1 MTRNTLSKLFCPVL
15 RVIREIARP
24 NSFSRSVLAAA
35 VLTSGCVTR
44 DDPLDYPHDEP
55 VQFYRDHAEQIDYPD
70 VYTETP
76 EEIALS
82 DEPHTVLSRER
93 SEPWDMA
100 LGEAVS
106 IALHNNRVIRS
117 AGQFLNPGNVLLNN
131 GTVVDSAYDPA
142 IQETGVLFG
151 GRGVEA
157 ALASFDTNFTTSM
170 TWGRNEQ
177 VQNNQFFGGGLNPG
191 ATLVNETA
199 AFQANLSKQFGYGG
213 QLQVGH
219 QVNYLWSN
227 SPGQLFPSTYTGNI
241 NAQYRQPLLAGAGTE
256 YTRIAGP
263 IGQSFGGISGVTQGV
278 VIARINNDITIA
290 EFQAAVR
297 NLVKDVEDTYWDLY
311 LTYRLFDTAITARS
325 AALATWRFAKI
336 RVDLG
341 GDIDVAAESQARD
354 QYWAA
359 QAAVNNSRN
368 GIFAA
373 ETRLRRLLG
382 LPINEGKVIR
392 PLDEPVTVEYL
403 PDWHLSLSEALTQR
417 VELRKQK
424 WNIKSLELQLIAA
437 RSLTRPRL
445 DFVGGYSVNGFGDDL
460 LRYSDRDSAGTAQG
474 LNSFYETITQGNQT
488 GWGLGLELS
497 MPIGFRQAHAQVRN
511 IELRLAKAQEVL
523 YVQEMEVGHEMA
535 AAFQELTR
543 SYAAAQS
550 QFSRRD
556 AAIDNVRTVQ
566 LQQEGEIITIDEVLR
581 AQERRAQAEAAFFS
595 TIVEYNKALTNLQ
608 FRKGTLL
615 AEANVHLLEDDWDPD
630 AYVDAYR
637 RAQCRTGAIEASH
650 KHTEPP
656 AFAMDAP
663 IGRVEFAHPPME
675 SYPAGFEEAMPFDP
689 TIEDQEPMSPESEDL
704 PIEELNPFESVLEA
718 PSADAPPADVLG
730 RSSGLSPIWDLN
742 PNGQRSSALGMV
754 DQIPTVAPDS
764 QTSDTSEI
772 SRINHSSWSDVT
784 EHDNQRLESRPPKTP
799 RTSFDDYFGSFKA
812 PAGGW
817 DSTE

>member
-1 MTRNTLSKLFCPVL
+1 MIRLNLTNVLCPVL
-15 RVIREIARP
+15 RVIREVARP
-24 NSFSRSVLAAA
+24 NTLSRSVLAAA
-35 VLTSGCVTR
+35 VLSSGCVTR

-70 VYTETP
+70 VCTTTP
-76 EEIALS
+76 DEIAFS

-117 AGQFLNPGNVLLNN
+117 AGQFLSPGNTLLNN
-131 GTVVDSAYDPA
+131 GDFVDSAYDPA
-142 IQETGVLFG
+142 IQESGVLFG

-157 ALASFDTNFTTSM
+157 ALAAFDANFTTSAV
-170 TWGRNEQ
+170 WGRNEQ
-177 VQNNQFFGGGLNPG
+177 VQNNSFFGGGLTPG
-191 ATLVNETA
+191 GTLTTETA
-199 AFQANLSKQFGYGG
+199 AVQAALSKQFANGG
-213 QLQVGH
+213 QIQVGH
-219 QVNYLWSN
+219 DVNYLWSDA
-227 SPGQLFPSTYTGNI
+227 PGQLFPSVYTGNV
-241 NAQYRQPLLAGAGTE
+241 NARYRHPLLAGAGTE
-256 YTRIAGP
+256 FTRIAGP
-263 IGQSFGGISGVTQGV
+263 ITQSFGGISGVTQGV
-278 VIARINNDITIA
+278 VIARINNDISIA

-311 LTYRLFDTAITARS
+311 LTYRLFDTAISARS
-325 AALATWRFAKI
+325 AALATWRYAKI

-403 PDWHLSLSEALTQR
+403 PDWQVSLAEALTQR

-424 WNIKSLELQLIAA
+424 WGIKSLELQLKAA
-437 RSLTRPRL
+437 RSLTKPRL
-445 DFVGGYSVNGFGDDL
+445 DFVGNYQVNGFGDNL
-460 LRYSDRDSAGTAQG
+460 LQYGDRDSAGTAQG
-474 LNSFYETITQGNQT
+474 LNSFYETITQGSQT
-488 GWGLGLELS
+488 GWGLGFELS
-497 MPIGFRQAHAQVRN
+497 MPLGFRQAHAQVRN
-511 IELRLAKAQEVL
+511 IELRLAKAHEVL
-523 YVQEMEVGHEMA
+523 YVQEMDIGHELA

-556 AAIDNVRTVQ
+556 AAIDNVRTVT

-581 AQERRAQAEAAFFS
+581 AQDRRAQAEAAFFS
-595 TIVEYNKALTNLQ
+595 TIVEYNKSLTNLHY
-608 FRKGTLL
+608 RKGTLL
-615 AEANVHLLEDDWDPD
+615 EDARVHLLEDEWDPD

-637 RAQCRTGAIEASH
+637 RAQCRTGAIPASH

-656 AFAMDAP
+656 AFALDGP
-663 IGRVEFAHPPME
+663 LGGVEFAHPP
-675 SYPAGFEEAMPFDP
+675 EEACPA
-689 TIEDQEPMSPESEDL
+689 EY
-704 PIEELNPFESVLEA
+704 IEELPFAPAADAEELSEPIDSGPVEENGNPFEAAPEA
-718 PSADAPPADVLG
+718 PSADEPAGDVLG
-730 RSSGLSPIWDLN
+730 RSSRFSEVWDLD
-742 PNGQRSSALGMV
+742 PTDRQQQTFLQA
-754 DQIPTVAPDS
+754 DQLPTLP
-764 QTSDTSEI
+764 
-772 SRINHSSWSDVT
+772 SRIEQGGSSPVTQSSWT
-784 EHDNQRLESRPPKTP
+784 EPASRRQSQQPEQRRQPASSS
-799 RTSFDDYFGSFKA
+799 SFDDYFGNFNA
-812 PAGGW
+812 PTSDW
-817 DSTE
+817 DSSK